1 MTCMQEEHF
10 VKMKLSVRVTFPE
23 LRTQK
28 VASKAPKVGR
38 DVKQILPYR
47 QKEPT
52 LPISWSWTSSFQ
64 NCKTKNVYF
73 LLYPVYG
80 TVLQQILQT
89 NIFPSYC
96 VLCFFQVTLFS
107 FEKTQ
112 DVFSAQNTFII
123 SFLSIF
129 LPSYLGNLYLF
140 FRSLLHPFFL
150 CKVFFVPSAPSPNVE
165 THCITFQ
172 TYHKQ
177 WLFVVVM
184 FYKEVVNTELVNTEP
199 LPSEKYRFRFL

>member
-1 MTCMQEEHF
+1 M
-10 VKMKLSVRVTFPE
+10 
-23 LRTQK
+23 
-28 VASKAPKVGR
+28 
-38 DVKQILPYR
+38 KQILPYR
-47 QKEPT
+47 PQKEPT
-52 LPISWSWTSSFQ
+52 LPVSWSWTSSFQ
-64 NCKTKNVYF
+64 NCKTKKCLFFYCTLFMVLCYSRSCKLIYF
-73 LLYPVYG
+73 LP
-80 TVLQQILQT
+80 TV
-89 NIFPSYC
+89 FCASFKS
-96 VLCFFQVTLFS
+96 LCFFF
-107 FEKTQ
+107 FEKIQ

-199 LPSEKYRFRFL
+199 LPLGEIQV